1 MNRAEFFAVLRRPAT
16 GLFGKSLSPNQVS
29 VMDAIL
35 DQTEGLPIPHVAYIL
50 ATAYHEPGPQSRMM
64 PNRENM
70 TYTSAA
76 RIAKVWPSRFT
87 VHSAGQFV
95 RNPRGLANKV
105 YNGRLGNRPGTDD
118 GWLYRG
124 AGLDHL
130 TGRAH
135 FDTLSHIVGRDL
147 VNQPEAM
154 LEPTIAV
161 KSLVHGMTTGRYRDL
176 SLSDYGPRGY
186 RGFDYVNARAI
197 VNADVKA
204 NGAMIADYA
213 RAFEAALL
221 KAGANEPRQMAS
233 KPPAL
238 PDPAPEP
245 VVVPSRPAP
254 APVGPKEPVTAPAL
268 SIAGALK
275 ILLAALAARFG
286 RRA

>member
-1 MNRAEFFAVLRRPAT
+1 MNRAAFFDALRHPKSGVFGMVLLPA
-16 GLFGKSLSPNQVS
+16 QVN
-29 VMDAIL
+29 VMEAIL
-35 DQTEGLPIPHVAYIL
+35 DQTADLPIPHVAYIL
-50 ATAYHEPGPQSRMM
+50 ATAYHEPGPKSRMM

-76 RIAKVWPSRFT
+76 RIAAVWPSRFGAA
-87 VHSAGQFV
+87 SAAPFV
-95 RNPRGLANKV
+95 RNPRGLANRV
-105 YNGRLGNRPGTDD
+105 YNGRLGNRPGSED
-118 GWLYRG
+118 GWIYRG
-124 AGLDHL
+124 GGLDHL
-130 TGRAH
+130 TGREH
-135 FDTLSHIVGRDL
+135 YQTLSAIVGRDL
-147 VNQPEAM
+147 VANPDAI
-154 LEPTIAV
+154 LEPEIAV

-176 SLSDYGPRGY
+176 SLSDYGPRAD
-186 RGFDYVNARAI
+186 RGFDYVAARAI

-204 NGAMIADYA
+204 NGKLIAGYA
-213 RAFEAALL
+213 AAFEKALRQ
-221 KAGANEPRQMAS
+221 AGANEPRQMAS